1 MGHPA
6 AFTTLA
12 TTALVT
18 FQNVLGSVYLNLYKV
33 PEAIETASN
42 YLTVGFGAFETL
54 RLLGT
59 NVLNYAESYSSG
71 PVTRGFQF
79 EEAAGANLSRNF
91 PAFDYYDRQ
100 TGVAVQIRST
110 TQTQSPDALLGVV
123 RKAVNR
129 VNNNLPLE
137 LKGYDR
143 FGNEVIID
151 TRTEISEKGV
161 LIGIPAKPLPWF
173 GAFLQKVRE
182 ISESEKVAITVQF
195 VEGLE
200 GETLEK

>member
-1 MGHPA
+1 M
-6 AFTTLA
+6 
-12 TTALVT
+12 
-18 FQNVLGSVYLNLYKV
+18 
-33 PEAIETASN
+33 
-42 YLTVGFGAFETL
+42 
-54 RLLGT
+54 
-59 NVLNYAESYSSG
+59 
-71 PVTRGFQF
+71 
-79 EEAAGANLSRNF
+79 SRNF